1 MKLNRTTT
9 ENKFNCIYNALLT
22 NKWKLRSKLKS
33 VISIIILINFKTM
46 ILAILPRQVLVILLT
61 AMYIDKEV
69 NGSQTYVVS
78 FQPEIKGSFAA
89 TTDSWMEYSA
99 PISSSKE
106 FTVCNW
112 MKIKYFAINIP
123 ACTWAYCTIDIKEDK
138 IKCTQMFFEAESAT
152 ANRNLR
158 FNTKIQLEHGVRYLQ
173 KSFDSYHHRTW
184 FHVCWSWSTISG
196 ISKFYLNG
204 NVLVKE
210 KIHVTE
216 KDWALYGC

>member
-1 MKLNRTTT
+1 
-9 ENKFNCIYNALLT
+9 
-22 NKWKLRSKLKS
+22 
-33 VISIIILINFKTM
+33 M
-46 ILAILPRQVLVILLT
+46 ILAILPRQMLVILLT
-61 AMYIDKEV
+61 VMYIDKEV
-69 NGSQTYVVS
+69 SGSQTYTVS

-123 ACTWAYCTIDIKEDK
+123 ACTWAYCTIEIKEDK
-138 IKCTQMFFEAESAT
+138 IKCTQMFFVAESAT
-152 ANRNLR
+152 ANRNLI
-158 FNTKIQLEHGVRYLQ
+158 FNAKIQFQHGVRYLK

-210 KIHVTE
+210 KVYVT
-216 KDWALYGC
+216 KKAWALYGSDKKLNTSLIIGQELWFK